1 MTPLFFNFIE
11 YVHKYIN
18 ATCSLCI
25 WLVYMFS
32 GLVIWYWIT
41 NWCFL
46 ICRKLFLLIIS
57 YLPVV
62 LSVSGGLLSVPP
74 SPIKNNV
81 ILIQVIVRQS
91 WCWDFMDIV
100 YDIIKRHLISDL
112 IFTFL
117 LLLFH
122 NCIWTCI
129 AMCGCYP
136 LWLSC
141 TLLYFDLLWFSIL
154 VSVYY
159 KEKFPWE
166 RNYTYLWLYV

>member
-1 MTPLFFNFIE
+1 ML
-11 YVHKYIN
+11 
-18 ATCSLCI
+18 
-25 WLVYMFS
+25 LVYMFS

-41 NWCFL
+41 NWRVL

-57 YLPVV
+57 YLPFRKWRTPEC
-62 LSVSGGLLSVPP
+62 SSF
-74 SPIKNNV
+74 PIKNNV

-129 AMCGCYP
+129 AMYGCYP